1 MLDTNRSISKVF
13 IVCSV
18 ILCFCGTSCKT
29 INDSDN
35 DALNEIIGKSI
46 SVAGDIADARILNI
60 SGKTLYFNHQS
71 SSPMLS
77 KYKIIG
83 DSIKLIDNLISK
95 GNGPYELGSLLVYSA
110 SPNGNDFYF
119 NDLNL
124 RKFIHYNGLN
134 DSIAIHK
141 FMRDG
146 EPVSLLRFAVGHP
159 RGALFTCV
167 SRTNRVA
174 PGIVG
179 LVSAKDSTFIALKGV
194 GTEDMNNIPLGHQF
208 HFATNSQVFVQP
220 GGSKCLF
227 VSNTGLY
234 AEVFEITGDQATN
247 KKILVNNVPSYTLD
261 DHGLYVTA
269 SDDLKCGFKVSVTSD
284 RIYLAPLR
292 QTYNEWVANKI
303 KNDPKFSGIAQGYN
317 FVDEVWEYDWKGNI
331 ITKYRL
337 YPGVSSFQVTNN
349 GVLWGTSEDEN
360 YDTTLMRYQLTK

>member
-1 MLDTNRSISKVF
+1 
-13 IVCSV
+13 
-18 ILCFCGTSCKT
+18 
-29 INDSDN
+29 
-35 DALNEIIGKSI
+35 
-46 SVAGDIADARILNI
+46 
-60 SGKTLYFNHQS
+60 
-71 SSPMLS
+71 MLS

-83 DSIKLIDNLISK
+83 DSIKLVDNFISK
-95 GNGPYELGSLLVYSA
+95 GNGPYELGSLILYSA
-110 SPNGNDFYF
+110 SPDGNDFYY
-119 NDLNL
+119 NDPNQ

-134 DSIAIHK
+134 DSISIHK

-146 EPVSLLRFAVGHP
+146 EPVSLIRFAVGHP
-159 RGALFTCV
+159 RGALFTCT
-167 SRTNRVA
+167 SRTDRVA

-194 GTEDMNNIPLGHQF
+194 GTEDMNNIPIGNQF
-208 HFATNSQVFVQP
+208 HFAPNSQVFVQP
-220 GGSKCLF
+220 GSSKCLF

-234 AEVFEITGDQATN
+234 AEVFEITGNQATN

-261 DHGLYVTA
+261 DHGRYATA

-292 QTYNEWVANKI
+292 QTYAEWTTNKI